1 MAEHAATE
9 SSKGHANKSTYWL
22 IAVILGIITMLEV
35 AVFYVPL
42 LHSVIV
48 PLLLVLSTAKF
59 VLVAMFF
66 MHLKFDKPI
75 LTTVV
80 RGRNHRSD
88 RDHPVD
94 DAVVRRDRI
103 RAPTCSSG
111 QPLDRSRTE
120 QERA

>member
-1 MAEHAATE
+1 MAEHAAPE
-9 SSKGHANKSTYWL
+9 SSKGHATKSTYWL

-48 PLLLVLSTAKF
+48 PILLVLSTAKF

-75 LTTVV
+75 LTTLFAGGIIVATV
-80 RGRNHRSD
+80 IILSMMLLFGTIGPGAHM
-88 RDHPVD
+88 
-94 DAVVRRDRI
+94 
-103 RAPTCSSG
+103 
-111 QPLDRSRTE
+111 
-120 QERA
+120 